1 MYNLA
6 DALATFPQMR
16 GIRFMPTFS
25 ERRQTVRIATNG
37 NMTVEC
43 LSPGPSLWLVDVG
56 MGGFCARSA
65 ASIPVDTIAS
75 FRFSTAD
82 RKWTAIF
89 RAKTVHCRP
98 ESRDG
103 MPANTF
109 INGFCFVNVESAAV
123 QGQLF
128 ALLDQAM
135 NFVSFT

>member
-1 MYNLA
+1 MLWHH
-6 DALATFPQMR
+6 FPEPR
-16 GIRFMPTFS
+16 GMFMMPAYS

-43 LSPGPSLWLVDVG
+43 LSPGPSLWLEDVG
-56 MGGFCARSA
+56 MGGFCARSG
-65 ASIPVDTIAS
+65 SQIPVDTIAS
-75 FRFSTAD
+75 YRFATAD

-103 MPANTF
+103 KSTNSF

-123 QGQLF
+123 QSQLC

-135 NFVSFT
+135 NYVSFS

>member
-1 MYNLA
+1 
-6 DALATFPQMR
+6 
-16 GIRFMPTFS
+16 MPAHS

-43 LSPGPSLWLVDVG
+43 LSPGPSLWLTDVG
-56 MGGFCARSA
+56 MGGFCAQSA
-65 ASIPVDTIAS
+65 APISVDTIAS
-75 FRFSTAD
+75 YRFATAD

-103 MPANTF
+103 KPTNSF

-123 QGQLF
+123 QGQLC
-128 ALLDQAM
+128 ALLDHAM
-135 NFVSFT
+135 NFVSFS